1 MSAPAWLGAD
11 QGRAG
16 LISYMHTCTP
26 VYCIKSKSMSL
37 PKVQDGD
44 TVVDSTDATWAD
56 DLAVPTGADD
66 PETLLAEI
74 VLTGP
79 QLL

>member
-1 MSAPAWLGAD
+1 
-11 QGRAG
+11 
-16 LISYMHTCTP
+16 
-26 VYCIKSKSMSL
+26 MSL